1 MRAGSFG
8 VLSTGPADAMRG
20 GSFLYDLAEVSSN
33 IWMISAP
40 PRK

>member
-1 MRAGSFG
+1 MWAGQFG

-20 GSFLYDLAEVSSN
+20 GSFLYDLADASSN
-33 IWMISAP
+33 IWMMAA